1 MEDKKK
7 FKQGVITIIMFIFAA
22 VIIIAIL
29 EAPLMM
35 SVREV
40 IHRDNV
46 QTTTAATTTLPDMDY
61 GFGDSDGLALKVS
74 FCCEGPFMYDED
86 YWQTSIYSIHYD
98 GTMEITR
105 TYAISGE
112 RTTTTRI
119 READFNTMMYLA
131 EKVMRE
137 KPYEDMDYSS
147 TMDGTTS
154 GFRLYDLDGEET
166 FIYGGYTYGI
176 EDLESIED
184 IVVSYGGPHI

>member
-22 VIIIAIL
+22 VMIIAIL

-40 IHRDNV
+40 INRNAV
-46 QTTTAATTTLPDMDY
+46 QTTTAATTTLPDKDY

-74 FCCEGPFMYDED
+74 FCCSYSFMDDED

-154 GFRLYDLDGEET
+154 GFRIYDLDGEET

-184 IVVSYGGPHI
+184 IVVSYGALHT